1 MLSVLSLG
9 LSMVHWSCT
18 ALPYSPIVEDNSGR
32 PSGVVSSYCHELIS
46 VVSEFPQEPFPPSA
60 HPTLYAAWGIN
71 STTGSSGGA
80 IHFFIY
86 HGESIKAGD
95 LKKKEAALDNVEG
108 GMRES
113 YSCT

>member
-46 VVSEFPQEPFPPSA
+46 VVSEFPQEPFPPPA

-71 STTGSSGGA
+71 STTGCSGVA
-80 IHFFIY
+80 IHFIMVRASKQVTL
-86 HGESIKAGD
+86 E
-95 LKKKEAALDNVEG
+95 KKDAALDNVEG
-108 GMRES
+108 GM
-113 YSCT
+113 